1 MSVSLLRLAMILC
14 PPLVSVVGY
23 FINRKYAHIPY
34 TGVHHEHLLLDVI
47 VSKRHKPSDRAPVLL
62 YVHGGAWLL
71 GTKDKIGLLPVN
83 FVAQMGWVVVTADYR
98 FVFIFL

>member
-1 MSVSLLRLAMILC
+1 MILC
-14 PPLVSVVGY
+14 PPLVSIVGY
-23 FINRKYAHIPY
+23 FINRRYAHIPY

-47 VSKRHKPSDRAPVLL
+47 VSKRHKPSDRSPVLL